1 MAGHNKWSQIK
12 RKKAATDQKRASQ
25 WTKIIREITVAAR
38 EGGGDPGGNPR
49 LRLAIDN
56 ARAVNMPNDN
66 IDRAIKKG
74 TGDLE
79 GVSYEEVAY
88 EAYGPGGVAI
98 YIDGLTDNLNRTVAD
113 IRHVLSKNGGTPG
126 QTGSAAP
133 VRVSAGPSATARE
146 AALPPAP
153 HAAVTMPSTA
163 ATRARRRDCR
173 LLTTTVRSPLDFGR
187 APSAMCRGGEQVQRG
202 ATGGQTGA
210 PLPAP
215 LADVLFPSQD
225 PCAPSP
231 PPSFAPLRC
240 WPRFCTRWGVPLPAA
255 LPSPCPRP
263 RARRSRPRVAGG
275 PRPPWPR

>member
-25 WTKIIREITVAAR
+25 WTKVIREITVAAR

-56 ARAVNMPNDN
+56 ARSVNMPNDN

-113 IRHVLSKNGGTPG
+113 IRHVLSKNGGNLG
-126 QTGSAAP
+126 QSGSVAWMFDSKGQIEIDRSRYDEA
-133 VRVSAGPSATARE
+133 VVLE
-146 AALPPAP
+146 AALEAGAEDMEADEEQYTVYAEPTEFSAVQDGLR
-153 HAAVTMPSTA
+153 AAGIEWENA
-163 ATRARRRDCR
+163 E
-173 LLTTTVRSPLDFGR
+173 L
-187 APSAMCRGGEQVQRG
+187 AMIPKTLVG
-202 ATGGQTGA
+202 
-210 PLPAP
+210 
-215 LADVLFPSQD
+215 
-225 PCAPSP
+225 
-231 PPSFAPLRC
+231 
-240 WPRFCTRWGVPLPAA
+240 
-255 LPSPCPRP
+255 
-263 RARRSRPRVAGG
+263 VAGDEG
-275 PRPPWPR
+275 AKLLKLLDALEDLDDVQKVWTNADIDEALVEPLV